1 MPRSKPRSKPT
12 AEPAPPVLSLKEE
25 LALKRKVAQERKDL
39 MQFSIYTV
47 FGAVAL
53 GLPLMLV
60 ADPKVGLG
68 AIVAVL
74 CISFSYKYPRAGL
87 WMFIAYLPFNG
98 TVTYGLAGGS
108 SLFQLAKDV
117 FYIPALIALVQECRR
132 NKLPLIIPKQLS
144 APLGILTVFSV
155 LTVFVVNG
163 WQQLNPSSVG
173 TLAQKFQFILG
184 QLHLTQPISVQ
195 GWHLPLGMISEAIG
209 NGLQHV
215 SQPIFT
221 LAQQADKAV
230 ADKPLLIGFL
240 GLKVLLGYIPLI
252 FCAYYLLRDKKDLHW
267 LMRVTCVLIIICC
280 ALGFI
285 QYRMLETGKC
295 VGTSGLGKSG
305 AALFKATLDAR
316 CFVGG
321 SLLYTPEQGVIRL
334 PGTFVAPWQWGWYLI
349 SSGFFSFA
357 TAFSDPKFVWR
368 NVGLAAMASTFIM
381 AVVSGQR
388 IALGIVPLTFILL
401 LFLTGQIV
409 NLKRFLPIGVGLAI
423 LLAIAMAANPTVVQE
438 RIDSF
443 ESRWNAAPP
452 QAFIVNQFNQSVSEL
467 QGSLLGKGVGRAT
480 NACRVFGKV
489 RLVETFYPKLLYEI
503 GPLGVLAFIAVVSV
517 LTIQTFRA
525 YRSVKD
531 QSLRSYGACFW
542 VFVLFISINTYY
554 YPLDVDPVAV
564 YYWFFAGVL
573 LKLPELDK
581 QERLLQA
588 ATLAPEP
595 GSRGVK
601 GRQIKQ
607 EAVPN
612 EA

>member
-12 AEPAPPVLSLKEE
+12 DEPAPPVLSLKEE
-25 LALKRKVAQERKDL
+25 LALKRKVAQERKEL
-39 MQFSIYTV
+39 IQFSTYAV

-53 GLPLMLV
+53 GLPLMLI

-132 NKLPLIIPKQLS
+132 NKLPLIIPKQLT
-144 APLGILTVFSV
+144 APLGILTAFSV
-155 LTVFVVNG
+155 LTVFFVNG
-163 WQQLNPSSVG
+163 WQQLNPDSVG
-173 TLAQKFQFILG
+173 TLAQQVQFTLS
-184 QLHLTQPISVQ
+184 QLHLGQPILSGIQ
-195 GWHLPLGMISEAIG
+195 GLRLPLGMISEAIG
-209 NGLQHV
+209 TGFHAI
-215 SQPIFT
+215 SQPIMT
-221 LAQQADKAV
+221 LAQAEKTV
-230 ADKPLLIGFL
+230 ADKPLLVGIL

-252 FCAYYLLRDKKDLHW
+252 FCAYHLLRDKKDLHW
-267 LMRVTCVLIIICC
+267 LLRVVCVLIIICC
-280 ALGFI
+280 ALGFV
-285 QYRMLETGKC
+285 QYQMLRTGRC
-295 VGTSGLGKSG
+295 TGTSGLGKTG
-305 AALFKATLDAR
+305 AALFKASLEAR

-349 SSGFFSFA
+349 SSAFFSFA
-357 TAFSDPKFVWR
+357 TAFSDPKFIWR

-381 AVVSGQR
+381 AVISGQR
-388 IALGIVPLTFILL
+388 IALGIVPLAFILL
-401 LFLTGQIV
+401 LFLTGQIA
-409 NLKRFLPIGVGLAI
+409 NLKRFIPIGVGLAT
-423 LLAIAMAANPTVVQE
+423 LLAIAMAANPAVMQE

-443 ESRWNAAPP
+443 QSRWNAAPP
-452 QAFIVNQFNQSVSEL
+452 QDFIVNQFQQSLGEL

-480 NACRVFGKV
+480 NSCRVFGKV

-503 GPLGVLAFIAVVSV
+503 GPVGVLAFIAVVTV
-517 LTIQTFRA
+517 LTIQTFKA
-525 YRSVKD
+525 YRSAKD
-531 QSLRSYGACFW
+531 RSLRSYGACFW

-564 YYWFFAGVL
+564 YYWFFAGVI
-573 LKLPELDK
+573 LKLPEIDK

-588 ATLAPEP
+588 ATPAQEQ
-595 GSRGVK
+595 GSKGVK
-601 GRQIKQ
+601 GQKMKG
-607 EAVPN
+607 AVPI
-612 EA
+612 EP